1 MRIDPPSSLSQQ
13 KFLSTL
19 SANMHELAQP
29 LSIIQAS
36 LELALLSPITAEQ
49 HHDVTKGALQDLQR
63 AVECMQFMACLTR
76 FQQAAKDV
84 REVSLRAALESAMSD
99 LQRTLEAAQVQILFC
114 RSECNPSIR
123 ISPARLRQM
132 FFYVLQA
139 VQAYSNPGDI
149 IHIEIQEKAGH
160 VVLWIEQS
168 WGQNEPGK
176 DEQAER
182 ASSSPVHHGVVER
195 ALALAETIVGNAGGE
210 FRVATNPVLIVADFP
225 AANEAGTAADNAVDK
240 TELSHPASMQLAVS
254 SR

>member
-1 MRIDPPSSLSQQ
+1 MRIDPQSSLSQQ

-36 LELALLSPITAEQ
+36 LELALLSPITADQ

-63 AVECMQFMACLTR
+63 AVECLQFMACLTR
-76 FQQAAKDV
+76 FQQPAKDV
-84 REVSLRAALESAMSD
+84 QEISLRAALESAMSD
-99 LQRTLEAAQVQILFC
+99 LQRTLEAAQLQILFC

-123 ISPARLRQM
+123 ISPARLRRM

-139 VQAYSNPGDI
+139 VQAYSNPGDL

-168 WGQNEPGK
+168 WGQNERGK
-176 DEQAER
+176 EQSEHAG
-182 ASSSPVHHGVVER
+182 SSPVHDAVVER

-210 FRVATNPVLIVADFP
+210 FRVTTNPVLIVADFP
-225 AANEAGTAADNAVDK
+225 AANEAGTAVDKAVDK
-240 TELSHPASMQLAVS
+240 TELSNPASMQLAVS
-254 SR
+254 SH